1 MMKVLILE
9 DEPGAAQNLLDLI
22 HEVDESIE
30 VLAILESVKEAVAWL
45 GKHPAPELGFF
56 DIRLADGLSFEV
68 FEKASVD
75 FPVIFTTAYDEYALQ
90 AFKVNSIDYLLK
102 PVDKD
107 ALRTALGK
115 YRSIYQ
121 REHSFDSESIQKSIR
136 DVRLHEEK
144 RFKQS
149 FLVYVKDQI
158 IPVSVEQ
165 IAYFFLEH
173 ELVYCRTY
181 DNRKFILDQA
191 LDKIGSQLNPNDFYR
206 ANRQYLVSRQSIQ
219 SVVQHFK
226 RKLKLGLTP
235 EAEEEVYI
243 SKTKS
248 AAFKG
253 WLEM

>member
-1 MMKVLILE
+1 MKVLILE

-30 VLAILESVKEAVAWL
+30 VLAILESVKETVSWL
-45 GKHPAPELGFF
+45 RKHPAPDLGFF

-102 PVDKD
+102 PMDK
-107 ALRTALGK
+107 AVLRTALEK
-115 YRSIYQ
+115 YRFIYQ
-121 REHSFDSESIQKSIR
+121 REDSFDSESVRKSIR

-144 RFKQS
+144 RYKKS

-158 IPVSVEQ
+158 IPVSVDQ
-165 IAYFFLEH
+165 IAYFFLEN
-173 ELVYCRTY
+173 ELVYCRTH
-181 DNRKFILDQA
+181 DNRKFILDQT

-206 ANRQYLVSRQSIQ
+206 SNRQYLVSRQAIQ
-219 SVVQHFK
+219 SVVQHFN
-226 RKLKLGLTP
+226 RKLKLRLTP
-235 EAEEEVYI
+235 EPEQEVFI
-243 SKTKS
+243 SKTKA

>member
-1 MMKVLILE
+1 MKVLILE

-22 HEVDESIE
+22 HEVDEYIE
-30 VLAILESVKEAVAWL
+30 VMAILESVKETLTWL
-45 GKHPAPELGFF
+45 GKHPAPDLGFF

-75 FPVIFTTAYDEYALQ
+75 FPVIFTTAFDEYALQ

-102 PVDKD
+102 PVDKV
-107 ALRTALGK
+107 ALRTALDK

-121 REHSFDSESIQKSIR
+121 REDSFDSESVRRSIQ

-144 RFKQS
+144 QYKKS

-158 IPVSVEQ
+158 IPVSVDQ
-165 IAYFFLEH
+165 IAYFFLEN
-173 ELVYCRTY
+173 ELVYCRTH

-206 ANRQYLVSRQSIQ
+206 SNRQYLVSRQAIQ
-219 SVVQHFK
+219 SVVQHFN
-226 RKLKLGLTP
+226 RKLKLRLTP
-235 EAEEEVYI
+235 EPEQEVFI
-243 SKTKS
+243 SKTKA

>member
-1 MMKVLILE
+1 MKVLILE
-9 DEPGAAQNLLDLI
+9 DEPGAARNLLDLI

-30 VLAILESVKEAVAWL
+30 VLAILESVKEAVAWI
-45 GKHPAPELGFF
+45 GKHPAPDLGFF
-56 DIRLADGLSFEV
+56 DIRLADGESFEV
-68 FEKASVD
+68 FEKAAID

-102 PVDKD
+102 PVDKE
-107 ALRTALGK
+107 ALANALDK
-115 YRSIYQ
+115 YRTIYQ
-121 REHSFDSESIQKSIR
+121 REDLFDLESVQRSIQ

-144 RFKQS
+144 RYKKS

-158 IPVSVEQ
+158 IPVSVDQ

-173 ELVYCRTY
+173 ELVYCRTH

-206 ANRQYLVSRQSIQ
+206 ANRQFLVSRQAIQ
-219 SVVQHFK
+219 SVVQHFN
-226 RKLKLGLTP
+226 RKLKLRLIP
-235 EAEEEVYI
+235 EPEEEVLI
-243 SKTKS
+243 SKTK
-248 AAFKG
+248 ATAFKG

>member
-1 MMKVLILE
+1 MKVLILE

-22 HEVDESIE
+22 HEVDEAIE
-30 VLAILESVKEAVAWL
+30 VLAILESVKETVTWL
-45 GKHPAPELGFF
+45 GKHPAPDLGFF

-102 PVDKD
+102 PVDKA
-107 ALRTALGK
+107 ALRIALLK

-121 REHSFDSESIQKSIR
+121 REDSFDSESVRRSIR
-136 DVRLHEEK
+136 DVRLHEDK
-144 RFKQS
+144 RYKKS

-158 IPVSVEQ
+158 IPVPVDQ
-165 IAYFFLEH
+165 IAYFFLEN

-181 DNRKFILDQA
+181 DNKKFILDQA

-206 ANRQYLVSRQSIQ
+206 SNRQYLVSRQAIQ
-219 SVVQHFK
+219 SVVQHFN
-226 RKLKLGLTP
+226 RKLKLRLTP
-235 EAEEEVYI
+235 EPEEEVFI
-243 SKTKS
+243 SKTK
-248 AAFKG
+248 ATAFKG

>member
-1 MMKVLILE
+1 MKVLILE

-22 HEVDESIE
+22 HEVDEYIE
-30 VLAILESVKEAVAWL
+30 VMAILESVKETLTWL
-45 GKHPAPELGFF
+45 GKHPAPDLGFF

-75 FPVIFTTAYDEYALQ
+75 FPVIFTTAFDEYALQ

-102 PVDKD
+102 PVDKA
-107 ALRTALGK
+107 ALRTALDK

-121 REHSFDSESIQKSIR
+121 REDSFDSESVQKSIR
-136 DVRLHEEK
+136 DVRLHEDK
-144 RFKQS
+144 RYKKS
-149 FLVYVKDQI
+149 FLVYLKDQI
-158 IPVSVEQ
+158 IPVSVDQ
-165 IAYFFLEH
+165 IAYFFLEN
-173 ELVYCRTY
+173 ELVYCRTH

-206 ANRQYLVSRQSIQ
+206 SNRQYLVSRQAIQ
-219 SVVQHFK
+219 SVVQHFN
-226 RKLKLGLTP
+226 RKLKLRLTP
-235 EAEEEVYI
+235 EPEQEVFI
-243 SKTKS
+243 SKTKA

>member
-1 MMKVLILE
+1 MKVLILE

-22 HEVDESIE
+22 HEVDEYIE
-30 VLAILESVKEAVAWL
+30 VMAILESVKETLTWL
-45 GKHPAPELGFF
+45 GEYPAPDLGFF

-107 ALRTALGK
+107 VLRTALDK

-121 REHSFDSESIQKSIR
+121 REDSFDFESVRKSIR
-136 DVRLHEEK
+136 DVRLHEDK
-144 RFKQS
+144 RYKKS

-158 IPVSVEQ
+158 IPVSVDQ
-165 IAYFFLEH
+165 IAYFFLEN
-173 ELVYCRTY
+173 ELVYCRTH

-206 ANRQYLVSRQSIQ
+206 SNRQYLVSRQAIQ
-219 SVVQHFK
+219 SVVQHFN
-226 RKLKLGLTP
+226 RKLKLRLTP
-235 EAEEEVYI
+235 EPEQEVFI
-243 SKTKS
+243 SKTK
-248 AAFKG
+248 ATAFKG

>member
-1 MMKVLILE
+1 MKVLILE

-30 VLAILESVKEAVAWL
+30 VMAILESVKETVTWL
-45 GKHPAPELGFF
+45 GKHPAPDLGFF

-68 FEKASVD
+68 FEKTSVD

-102 PVDKD
+102 PVDKA
-107 ALRTALGK
+107 ALRTALDK

-121 REHSFDSESIQKSIR
+121 REDSFDFESVRRSIR
-136 DVRLHEEK
+136 DVRLHEDK
-144 RFKQS
+144 RYKKS

-158 IPVSVEQ
+158 IPVSVDQ
-165 IAYFFLEH
+165 IAYFFLEN
-173 ELVYCRTY
+173 ELVYCRTH
-181 DNRKFILDQA
+181 DNRKFILDQT

-206 ANRQYLVSRQSIQ
+206 SNRQYLVSRQAIQ
-219 SVVQHFK
+219 SVVQHFN
-226 RKLKLGLTP
+226 RKLKLRLTP
-235 EAEEEVYI
+235 EPEQEVFI
-243 SKTKS
+243 SKTKA

>member
-1 MMKVLILE
+1 MKVLILE

-30 VLAILESVKEAVAWL
+30 VLAILESVKEAVAWI
-45 GKHPAPELGFF
+45 GKQNAPDLGFF

-102 PVDKD
+102 PVDKE
-107 ALRTALGK
+107 ALANALDK
-115 YRSIYQ
+115 YRAIYQ
-121 REHSFDSESIQKSIR
+121 REDLFDPESVRKSIR
-136 DVRLHEEK
+136 DVYLHEEQRYK
-144 RFKQS
+144 KS

-158 IPVSVEQ
+158 IPVSVDQ
-165 IAYFFLEH
+165 IAYFFLEN
-173 ELVYCRTY
+173 EVVYCRTY

-206 ANRQYLVSRQSIQ
+206 SNRQTIVSRQSIQ
-219 SVVQHFK
+219 SVVQHFN
-226 RKLKLGLTP
+226 RKLKLRLTP
-235 EAEEEVYI
+235 EPEQEVFI
-243 SKTKS
+243 SKTK
-248 AAFKG
+248 ATAFKV